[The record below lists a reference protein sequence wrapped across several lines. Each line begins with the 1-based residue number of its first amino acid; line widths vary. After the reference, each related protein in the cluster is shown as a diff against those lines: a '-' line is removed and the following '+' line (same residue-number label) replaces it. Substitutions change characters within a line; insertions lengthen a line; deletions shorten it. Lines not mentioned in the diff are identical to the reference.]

1 METNEGSKEFFE
13 EVAKGRIKLANKN
26 YNPSSAPP
34 FSEFQIRTFLTR
46 NPSCRPLVEF
56 WLFTGFRISSI
67 TSEALSIVL
76 DERSY
81 WSLVFTQSK
90 SQFDPDTADWR
101 YVPTHLCKK
110 IKPMLPLDRQK
121 LDSSIVSHLGGK
133 SHSFRRTVAL
143 AIRQRA
149 DQLKTPLDSI
159 QPKINQ
165 VLGWSMA
172 TDKSFKHYTR
182 DAFTFA
188 SRRFPVSEE
197 LLEFVFRK
205 ESPSLSVP
213 DRVKAKKVRRPKK

>member
-1 METNEGSKEFFE
+1 
-13 EVAKGRIKLANKN
+13 
-26 YNPSSAPP
+26 
-34 FSEFQIRTFLTR
+34 
-46 NPSCRPLVEF
+46 
-56 WLFTGFRISSI
+56 
-67 TSEALSIVL
+67 
-76 DERSY
+76 
-81 WSLVFTQSK
+81 
-90 SQFDPDTADWR
+90 
-101 YVPTHLCKK
+101 
-110 IKPMLPLDRQK
+110 MLPIDRQK

-149 DQLKTPLDSI
+149 DQLKIPLDSI

-205 ESPSLSVP
+205 ESPSFS
-213 DRVKAKKVRRPKK
+213 ATNEAKVRKVRKPKK